1 MMYASAKRA
10 HLWNCHFTV
19 KNPFHNWPMTA
30 FLYPCPAALSAAPC
44 VPSMCVCRVF
54 LSQLFQKQQLCVQQS
69 RAASHSF
76 EQKVAPSLT
85 RVVPYR
91 QPTRSCG
98 QCSHSHSHKHIW
110 TKNWQKEN
118 QNTIDWLIPENGD
131 LFSDQKIPVHVI
143 CTICWYDVADGEL
156 CLPHTCGHP
165 WTTRQLFIQLISV
178 LTIALGNKRKNTSN
192 QQKVSHFN
200 QKED

>member
-1 MMYASAKRA
+1 MYASAKRA
-10 HLWNCHFTV
+10 HLWNCHLPSKILFIIDRWP
-19 KNPFHNWPMTA
+19 PFYILAPLPYQPPLA
-30 FLYPCPAALSAAPC
+30 CPQA

-131 LFSDQKIPVHVI
+131 LFSDQKIPVVWSVQSVDMTWQMAS
-143 CTICWYDVADGEL
+143 CAS
-156 CLPHTCGHP
+156 HTHAATLG
-165 WTTRQLFIQLISV
+165 QLDNFL
-178 LTIALGNKRKNTSN
+178 SN
-192 QQKVSHFN
+192 LYQY
-200 QKED
+200 

>member
-1 MMYASAKRA
+1 MYASAKRA

-30 FLYPCPAALSAAPC
+30 FLYPCPLPYQPLACPPA

-54 LSQLFQKQQLCVQQS
+54 SSQLFQKQQLCVQQS
-69 RAASHSF
+69 RAASHCF

-131 LFSDQKIPVHVI
+131 LFSDQKIPVVWSVQSVDMTWQMAS
-143 CTICWYDVADGEL
+143 CAS
-156 CLPHTCGHP
+156 HTHAATLG
-165 WTTRQLFIQLISV
+165 QLDNFL
-178 LTIALGNKRKNTSN
+178 SN
-192 QQKVSHFN
+192 LYQY
-200 QKED
+200 

>member
-1 MMYASAKRA
+1 MYASSAKRA

-44 VPSMCVCRVF
+44 VPSGSALDVRVPSF

-131 LFSDQKIPVHVI
+131 LFSDQKNTRPCDLYNLLIWRGRWRAVPPTHMRPPLDNSTTFYPTYI
-143 CTICWYDVADGEL
+143 STNNSSWQQTKKYIKPTKS
-156 CLPHTCGHP
+156 LP
-165 WTTRQLFIQLISV
+165 L
-178 LTIALGNKRKNTSN
+178 
-192 QQKVSHFN
+192 
-200 QKED
+200 

>member
-1 MMYASAKRA
+1 MYASAKRA

-19 KNPFHNWPMTA
+19 KKILFIIDRWPPFYILAPLPYQPLA
-30 FLYPCPAALSAAPC
+30 CPQA

-69 RAASHSF
+69 RAASHCF

-131 LFSDQKIPVHVI
+131 LFSDQKIPSCDLYNLLIWRGRWRAVPPTHMRPPLDNSTTFYPTYI
-143 CTICWYDVADGEL
+143 STNNSSWQQTKKYIKPTKS
-156 CLPHTCGHP
+156 LP
-165 WTTRQLFIQLISV
+165 L
-178 LTIALGNKRKNTSN
+178 
-192 QQKVSHFN
+192 
-200 QKED
+200 